1 MRGEIVFE
9 IPQHSRL
16 PDWVRLD
23 IAWCG
28 PQPLGHH
35 IKLVVEDLAGIASR
49 PSQQPVPLLLL
60 GLERREQRL

>member
-35 IKLVVEDLAGIASR
+35 IKLVVEALAITCAFLPTGSGALS
-49 PSQQPVPLLLL
+49 LL
-60 GLERREQRL
+60 GPERLE